1 MAASSLDRN
10 SSSEPDGRLSRSE
23 PLAGAD
29 RLAAIDI
36 LRGIALFGVMAI
48 NLVFEFRVSI
58 CLEFLSPDRTAAP
71 LDLTVGRVLNL
82 AIQLKA
88 FALFSLLFGVGL
100 AIQFDRLPANRRAVL
115 LLRRLVVLLAIGLVH
130 LTLIWNGDILTEYA
144 LAGLVVL
151 PFLFG
156 PRWLVGVSS
165 LAFLSLY
172 LSGYLLWLVPP
183 FDKFW
188 IAQHVIEATRV
199 YGTGGLS
206 EILPFQLAEIAA
218 IAPLH
223 LWIFPRTLALFL
235 LGAFVWRTGVLL
247 QASEHLSLIVGAGLV
262 ALVLTIDAGEWLA
275 TVTLALAYACFIIA
289 AASTPLGARL
299 LGWAAP
305 LGRMAFTNYLT
316 QSLIFG
322 WVFYGYGLGLFGKLG
337 ATTALAF
344 GLAVYAA
351 QVTISRWWL
360 ARFNFGPVEW
370 LWRSLMYGRS
380 QPMRKVLLGVAP
392 LAAE

>member
-1 MAASSLDRN
+1 LDR
-10 SSSEPDGRLSRSE
+10 SSSSKPDGRLGTSE

-58 CLEFLSPDRTAAP
+58 FLEFLSPDRTAAP
-71 LDLTVGRVLNL
+71 LDLMVGRVLDQ

-144 LAGLVVL
+144 LAGLVVQ

-156 PRWLVGVSS
+156 PRWLVGISS
-165 LAFLSLY
+165 LAFLSFY
-172 LSGYLLWLVPP
+172 LSGYLFRLVPP

-206 EILPFQLAEIAA
+206 EILSFQLAELAA

-223 LWIFPRTLALFL
+223 VWIFPRTLALFL
-235 LGAFVWRTGVLL
+235 LGAFVWRTGVL
-247 QASEHLSLIVGAGLV
+247 QRASEHISLIVGAGLV
-262 ALVLTIDAGEWLA
+262 ALVLTIGASEWLA

-305 LGRMAFTNYLT
+305 LGRMAFTNYLM

-322 WVFYGYGLGLFGKLG
+322 GVFYGYGLGLFGKLG
-337 ATTALAF
+337 AATALAF
-344 GLAVYAA
+344 GLAVYVA
-351 QVTISRWWL
+351 QAIISGWWL
-360 ARFNFGPVEW
+360 ARFNFGPIEW

-392 LAAE
+392 FAAE